1 MKSLGRDPMSP
12 HGHGTSPHGRGAD
25 PRTVRPRAVRP
36 QTFDSRRPRAL
47 TALAAALAMTMA
59 LAGCGAGSQGSS
71 SSSSGG
77 SNGSNTSDYD
87 PSSTAKPTVT
97 NNGKTEQYKPAE
109 GSATATLWIASGSE
123 NKEVSAAIQKAVDDS
138 KVAVT
143 IDYMGSLDIM
153 KALQAGGRN
162 YDAVWPAS
170 SMWISMGDTKHV
182 VKDANSTSVTP
193 VVFGI
198 AKSKAVKL
206 GWADSS
212 GKTKS
217 VSTKDIIA
225 AVKAK
230 QLKFSMTSAT
240 QSNSGAS
247 AYLAFLTAIVG
258 ANRAVTAADLNNAN
272 VQANVQTLLSGV
284 DRSSGS
290 SDWLKDMVVANPGR
304 FDAMVNYESLVIQAD
319 RSLTEKSKDPLLAV
333 YPSDG
338 IAVSDSPLGYV
349 DRGQKLNDAYGK
361 FSDALHSKDSK
372 LLFERAGR
380 RTGLGGTLTNKDDAK
395 VKEAFRA
402 DWGINTSA
410 ETLKA
415 IPMPAAGVINSALT
429 VYQTMLRK
437 PSWTVWVVDYSGSMY
452 GSGKDGVV
460 RGLNAA
466 LNPAQA
472 KQARIEPGSKD
483 VNILI
488 PFSSDAS
495 VAAKTVGSDTTQVL
509 SEGQNTDPMGGTN
522 IYKGLELAL
531 RNMPSDRSA
540 YTTAIVLMT
549 DGQSQTSDKDA
560 FTSLYRSQG
569 NDVPIFSIMFGDAD
583 PSQLKE
589 LASLSNAKVFDG
601 RSEDL
606 ATVFREVKGFN

>member
-1 MKSLGRDPMSP
+1 MVQALRTK
-12 HGHGTSPHGRGAD
+12 
-25 PRTVRPRAVRP
+25 RTVRGAVRTVRSRAV
-36 QTFDSRRPRAL
+36 
-47 TALAAALAMTMA
+47 AALAVVLAMAMA
-59 LAGCGAGSQGSS
+59 LAGCAGGESQSTQTA
-71 SSSSGG
+71 SGG
-77 SNGSNTSDYD
+77 TDTSNYD
-87 PSSTAKPTVT
+87 PTSSAKPAVT

-109 GSATATLWIASGSE
+109 GSATATLKIASGSE

-153 KALQAGGRN
+153 KVLQAGGRS

-170 SMWISMGDTKHV
+170 SMWISMGDAKHV
-182 VKDANSTSVTP
+182 VKDANSTSTTP

-206 GWADSS
+206 GWADDS

-225 AVKAK
+225 AVKSKKLA
-230 QLKFSMTSAT
+230 FSMTSAT

-247 AYLAFLTAIVG
+247 AYLAFLTAMAG
-258 ANRAVTAADLNNAN
+258 TDRAITASDLNNAN

-290 SDWLKDMVVANPGR
+290 SDWLKDMVVANPNR

-319 RSLTEKSKDPLLAV
+319 KALTAKGKDPLLAV

-349 DRGQKLNDAYGK
+349 DRGQKLDDAYGK

-380 RTGLGGTLTNKDDAK
+380 RTGLGGTLTNASDDK
-395 VKEAFRA
+395 VKQSFRGE
-402 DWGINTSA
+402 WGINTSA
-410 ETLKA
+410 ETLKT
-415 IPMPAAGVINSALT
+415 IPMPSADVISRSLN

-452 GSGKDGVV
+452 GAGKEGVV

-466 LNPAQA
+466 LNPSQA
-472 KQARIEPGSKD
+472 RQARIEPGAKD

-488 PFSSDAS
+488 PFSSEAN
-495 VAAKTVGSDTTQVL
+495 VAAKTTGSNTAELL
-509 SEGQNTDPMGGTN
+509 SQGSATETLGGTD

-531 RNMPSDRSA
+531 QNMPSDTSA

-549 DGQSQTSDKDA
+549 DGQSQTGEKNAFTQQYRANDKDI
-560 FTSLYRSQG
+560 
-569 NDVPIFSIMFGDAD
+569 PIFSIMFGDAD
-583 PSQLKE
+583 PSQLNE

-606 ATVFREVKGFN
+606 ASVFREVKGFN